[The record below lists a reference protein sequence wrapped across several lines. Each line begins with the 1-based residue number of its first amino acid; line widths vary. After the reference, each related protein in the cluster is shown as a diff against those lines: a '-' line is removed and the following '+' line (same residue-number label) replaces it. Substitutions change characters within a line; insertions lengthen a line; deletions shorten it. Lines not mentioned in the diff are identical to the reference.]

1 MAESPSDRWHI
12 PESEV
17 IDWHEWGDEFVVRVA
32 SRAETH
38 LLSSAAGSLLLALL
52 DSRSPLTLETLYAK
66 ACGIAE
72 PRSADAPAMTA
83 GEHDSLRAI
92 VADFERLGMASRQTA

>member
-1 MAESPSDRWHI
+1 MVASLTDRWYI

-17 IDWHEWGDEFVVRVA
+17 IDWREWGDEFAVRVA

-38 LLSSAAGSLLLALL
+38 LLSAAAGSLLLTLL
-52 DSRSPLTLETLYAK
+52 DSRTSLTLEALYVK
-66 ACGIAE
+66 ACGIPE
-72 PRSADAPAMTA
+72 PGSGDGPATTA
-83 GEHDSLRAI
+83 GERNSLRAI